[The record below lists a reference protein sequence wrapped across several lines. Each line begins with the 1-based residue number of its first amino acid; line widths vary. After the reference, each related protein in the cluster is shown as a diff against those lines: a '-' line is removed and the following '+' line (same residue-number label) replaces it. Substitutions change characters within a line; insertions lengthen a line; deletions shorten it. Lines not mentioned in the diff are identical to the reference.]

1 MYQTPTVQSATALP
15 QGPAS
20 EQTRACLSRY
30 TADLLELLET
40 NYSISPACFSHP
52 PTAAQLLRGEW
63 GQLLEE
69 LEGGHSYPKREAGT
83 AEGAEESWFTSGQ
96 PERMASLA
104 FIIAKVSEKG
114 NSLEESMDHNE
125 A

>member
-15 QGPAS
+15 QVRAS

-69 LEGGHSYPKREAGT
+69 LEGGHSYPRGKLGQLRELRRAGSHLVNLRGWP
-83 AEGAEESWFTSGQ
+83 ALCS
-96 PERMASLA
+96 
-104 FIIAKVSEKG
+104 
-114 NSLEESMDHNE
+114 
-125 A
+125 